1 MTPVPN
7 KVAAKQAALEEP
19 KSKIPAGARK
29 PADHQSAKEDVEG
42 PQDQV
47 FEHEGVEYTVSGDS
61 LDDAE
66 LLEHFTTNNFVGA
79 LMKLLGLEQW
89 VQWKEAHRDPETGRV
104 KASDAAQFLNIAMEK
119 LKRKN

>member
-7 KVAAKQAALEEP
+7 KVAAKQNAEEA
-19 KSKIPAGARK
+19 KSRVPAGARR

-42 PQDQV
+42 PQDQT
-47 FEHEGVEYTVSGDS
+47 FEHDGVEYVVSADA

-89 VQWKEAHRDPETGRV
+89 VQWKEKNRDEETGRV
-104 KASDAAQFLNIAMEK
+104 KASDAAKFLTAAMDK

>member
-7 KVAAKQAALEEP
+7 KVAAKQVATEE
-19 KSKIPAGARK
+19 KTSKVPAGARR

-47 FEHEGVEYTVSGDS
+47 FEHDGVTYTVSGDA

-89 VQWKEAHRDPETGRV
+89 AEWKEANRDPESGRV
-104 KASDAAQFLNIAMEK
+104 KASDAAKFLSVAMDK